1 MKKEDELMKEF
12 LQEELE
18 KESAR
23 IKEEVEQDPPLTES
37 GPDPELKNKIW
48 KQAEEIRRQREAYE
62 NLSEADKEALR
73 LGKELQ
79 LRREEK
85 AREEFSEELA
95 PESLE
100 LAAGAE
106 ERQPESQSEIQ
117 TAQGN
122 QTKKVRVRKRRKKT
136 IVALAVALVAV
147 LGVGMTSF
155 GDGGFVAETVKQW
168 MNGRKNTQIDTE
180 KDDKAIYNQ
189 DNSEKVFEEIKQEF
203 GFDPVR
209 LDYKPTNMEMV
220 DYILEPDFLSSTIY
234 YQYGENVFM
243 YFMAPIYQDFSFGYD
258 IEDTI
263 VDEYVKTVKNTKI
276 EVTEYLIEES
286 NQQEF
291 SARFEYKDVT
301 YILTGIIEKD
311 EFEKILENLHFLKK
325 KAKDF
330 GSSCVY
336 ILEERKYEKKK
347 VTIKGSDDDGS
358 SGIGIRS
365 IRSDGKGIRGEC

>member
-147 LGVGMTSF
+147 LGVGITSF
-155 GDGGFVAETVKQW
+155 GDGGFVQKFFDQVVGNRV
-168 MNGRKNTQIDTE
+168 MTQIDAE
-180 KDDKAIYNQ
+180 KDKRHSKSAENEE
-189 DNSEKVFEEIKQEF
+189 EKVYQQIKDEF

-209 LDYKPTNMEMV
+209 LDYKPVKMKML
-220 DYILEPDFLSSTIY
+220 DFILEPEFLASTIY
-234 YQYGENVFM
+234 YQYGENIFTYIIGPV
-243 YFMAPIYQDFSFGYD
+243 YQDFSFGYD
-258 IEDTI
+258 IEDPI
-263 VDEYVKTVKNTKI
+263 VDEYIKTVDDI
-276 EVTEYLIEES
+276 EIQVTEYIIVES
-286 NQQEF
+286 KQKEF
-291 SARFEYKDVT
+291 SAEFEYKDVT

-311 EFEKILENLHFLKK
+311 EFEKILENLHF
-325 KAKDF
+325 F
-330 GSSCVY
+330 
-336 ILEERKYEKKK
+336 
-347 VTIKGSDDDGS
+347 
-358 SGIGIRS
+358 
-365 IRSDGKGIRGEC
+365 

>member
-117 TAQGN
+117 TAQGS
-122 QTKKVRVRKRRKKT
+122 QTPKVRVRKRRKKT
-136 IVALAVALVAV
+136 IVALAVALIAV
-147 LGVGMTSF
+147 LGVGITSF
-155 GDGGFVAETVKQW
+155 GDGGFVQKFFDQVVGNRV
-168 MNGRKNTQIDTE
+168 MTQIDAE
-180 KDDKAIYNQ
+180 KDKRHSKSAENEE
-189 DNSEKVFEEIKQEF
+189 EKVYQQIKDEF

-209 LDYKPTNMEMV
+209 LDYKPVKMKML
-220 DYILEPDFLSSTIY
+220 DFILEPEFLASTIY
-234 YQYGENVFM
+234 YQYGENIFTYIIGPV
-243 YFMAPIYQDFSFGYD
+243 YQDFSFGYD
-258 IEDTI
+258 IEDPI
-263 VDEYVKTVKNTKI
+263 VDEYTKTVDDI
-276 EVTEYLIEES
+276 EIQVTEYIIVES
-286 NQQEF
+286 KQKEF
-291 SARFEYKDVT
+291 SAEFEYKGIT
-301 YILTGIIEKD
+301 YILTGIIEKV
-311 EFEKILENLHFLKK
+311 EFEKILENLHF
-325 KAKDF
+325 F
-330 GSSCVY
+330 
-336 ILEERKYEKKK
+336 
-347 VTIKGSDDDGS
+347 
-358 SGIGIRS
+358 
-365 IRSDGKGIRGEC
+365 

>member
-48 KQAEEIRRQREAYE
+48 KQAEEIRRQRKAYE

-136 IVALAVALVAV
+136 IVALAVALIAV
-147 LGVGMTSF
+147 LGVGITSF
-155 GDGGFVAETVKQW
+155 GDGGYVIETVKQW

-180 KDDKAIYNQ
+180 KDDKAIYDQ

-203 GFDPVR
+203 GFNAVR
-209 LDYKPTNMEMV
+209 FDYKPKKMKMV
-220 DYILEPDFLSSTIY
+220 DYTIEREFLTTIIY
-234 YQYGENVFM
+234 YQYGENVFT
-243 YFMAPIYQDFSFGYD
+243 YTIAPVYQDFSFGYD
-258 IEDTI
+258 IEDTV
-263 VDEYVKTVKNTKI
+263 VDEYIKTVQDTDI
-276 EVTEYLIEES
+276 HVTEYLIEAS

-291 SARFEYKDVT
+291 SAEFEYKDIT
-301 YILTGIIEKD
+301 YILTGIIPKD
-311 EFEKILENLHFLKK
+311 EFEKILENLHF
-325 KAKDF
+325 F
-330 GSSCVY
+330 
-336 ILEERKYEKKK
+336 
-347 VTIKGSDDDGS
+347 
-358 SGIGIRS
+358 
-365 IRSDGKGIRGEC
+365 

>member
-117 TAQGN
+117 NTQGN

-136 IVALAVALVAV
+136 IVALAVALIAV

-155 GDGGFVAETVKQW
+155 GDGGFVIETVDRILG
-168 MNGRKNTQIDTE
+168 GRKNVNINVD
-180 KDDKAIYNQ
+180 KDDESTNAEN
-189 DNSEKVFEEIKQEF
+189 DREEKVFQQIKDDFQ
-203 GFDPVR
+203 FDPVR
-209 LDYKPTNMEMV
+209 MDYKPLDMEMV
-220 DYILEPDFLSSTIY
+220 DYILEPEFLSASIY
-234 YQYGENVFM
+234 YQYGENVLT
-243 YFMAPIYQDFSFGYD
+243 YYITPVYQGLSFGYD
-258 IEDTI
+258 IEDPV
-263 VDEYVKTVKNTKI
+263 VDKYIKKAEDTEI
-276 EVTEYLIEES
+276 HVTEYLIEAS

-291 SARFEYKDVT
+291 SAEFEYKDIT

-311 EFEKILENLHFLKK
+311 EFEKILENLHF
-325 KAKDF
+325 F
-330 GSSCVY
+330 
-336 ILEERKYEKKK
+336 
-347 VTIKGSDDDGS
+347 
-358 SGIGIRS
+358 
-365 IRSDGKGIRGEC
+365 

>member
-62 NLSEADKEALR
+62 NLSEADKEAMR

-106 ERQPESQSEIQ
+106 ESRPESQSEIQ
-117 TAQGN
+117 TAQGS
-122 QTKKVRVRKRRKKT
+122 QTPKVRMRKRRKKT

-155 GDGGFVAETVKQW
+155 GDGGFVIETVDRILG
-168 MNGRKNTQIDTE
+168 GRKNVNINVD
-180 KDDKAIYNQ
+180 KDDESIQAENDQ
-189 DNSEKVFEEIKQEF
+189 EEKVFQQIKDEF
-203 GFDPVR
+203 GFDLVR
-209 LDYKPTNMEMV
+209 LDYKPSKMKMV
-220 DYILEPDFLSSTIY
+220 DFILEPEFLSASIY
-234 YQYGENVFM
+234 YQYGENVLT
-243 YFMAPIYQDFSFGYD
+243 YYITPVYQGLSFGYD
-258 IEDTI
+258 IEDTV
-263 VDEYVKTVKNTKI
+263 VDEYTKTVGNTKI
-276 EVTEYLIEES
+276 QITEYLIEAS

-291 SARFEYKDVT
+291 SAEFEYNDIT

-311 EFEKILENLHFLKK
+311 EFEKILENLHF
-325 KAKDF
+325 F
-330 GSSCVY
+330 
-336 ILEERKYEKKK
+336 
-347 VTIKGSDDDGS
+347 
-358 SGIGIRS
+358 
-365 IRSDGKGIRGEC
+365 

>member
-117 TAQGN
+117 NTQGN

-136 IVALAVALVAV
+136 IVALAVALIAV
-147 LGVGMTSF
+147 LGVGITSF
-155 GDGGFVAETVKQW
+155 GDGGFVQKFFDQVVGNRV
-168 MNGRKNTQIDTE
+168 MTQIDAE
-180 KDDKAIYNQ
+180 KDKRHSKSAENEE
-189 DNSEKVFEEIKQEF
+189 EKVYQQIKDEF

-209 LDYKPTNMEMV
+209 LDYKPVKMKML
-220 DYILEPDFLSSTIY
+220 DFILEPEFLASTIY
-234 YQYGENVFM
+234 YQYGENIFTYIIGPV
-243 YFMAPIYQDFSFGYD
+243 YQDFSFGYD
-258 IEDTI
+258 IEDPI
-263 VDEYVKTVKNTKI
+263 VDEYIKTVDDI
-276 EVTEYLIEES
+276 EIQVTEYIIVES
-286 NQQEF
+286 KQKEF
-291 SARFEYKDVT
+291 SAEFEYKDVT

-311 EFEKILENLHFLKK
+311 EFEKILENLHF
-325 KAKDF
+325 F
-330 GSSCVY
+330 
-336 ILEERKYEKKK
+336 
-347 VTIKGSDDDGS
+347 
-358 SGIGIRS
+358 
-365 IRSDGKGIRGEC
+365 

>member
-106 ERQPESQSEIQ
+106 ERQPESHSEIQ
-117 TAQGN
+117 TAQGS
-122 QTKKVRVRKRRKKT
+122 QTPKVRVRKRRKKT

-147 LGVGMTSF
+147 LGVGITSF
-155 GDGGFVAETVKQW
+155 GDGGFVQKFFDQVVGNRV
-168 MNGRKNTQIDTE
+168 MTQIDAE
-180 KDDKAIYNQ
+180 KDKRHSKSAENEE
-189 DNSEKVFEEIKQEF
+189 EKV
-203 GFDPVR
+203 
-209 LDYKPTNMEMV
+209 
-220 DYILEPDFLSSTIY
+220 
-234 YQYGENVFM
+234 YQQ
-243 YFMAPIYQDFSFGYD
+243 I
-258 IEDTI
+258 
-263 VDEYVKTVKNTKI
+263 
-276 EVTEYLIEES
+276 
-286 NQQEF
+286 
-291 SARFEYKDVT
+291 
-301 YILTGIIEKD
+301 KD
-311 EFEKILENLHFLKK
+311 EF
-325 KAKDF
+325 
-330 GSSCVY
+330 
-336 ILEERKYEKKK
+336 
-347 VTIKGSDDDGS
+347 
-358 SGIGIRS
+358 
-365 IRSDGKGIRGEC
+365 

>member
-106 ERQPESQSEIQ
+106 ESRPESQPEIQ
-117 TAQGN
+117 NSQGN

-136 IVALAVALVAV
+136 IVALAVALIAV

-155 GDGGFVAETVKQW
+155 GDGGFVAETVDRILG
-168 MNGRKNTQIDTE
+168 GRKTTNINSESENTDVTQQEEITE
-180 KDDKAIYNQ
+180 
-189 DNSEKVFEEIKQEF
+189 EKVFQEIKDEF

-209 LDYKPTNMEMV
+209 LDYKPQKMKYADSLV
-220 DYILEPDFLSSTIY
+220 DRDLLTTSIY
-234 YQYGENVFM
+234 YQYGNSLLTYTMTF
-243 YFMAPIYQDFSFGYD
+243 AYQDFSFGFD
-258 IEDTI
+258 IEDVI
-263 VDEYVKTVKNTKI
+263 VDEYVKTVKNTNI
-276 EVTEYLIEES
+276 QVTEYRVKDS
-286 NQQEF
+286 NEQEF
-291 SARFEYKDVT
+291 SAEFQYKDISYFLSGV
-301 YILTGIIEKD
+301 IEKG
-311 EFEKILENLHFLKK
+311 EFEKILENLHF
-325 KAKDF
+325 F
-330 GSSCVY
+330 
-336 ILEERKYEKKK
+336 
-347 VTIKGSDDDGS
+347 
-358 SGIGIRS
+358 
-365 IRSDGKGIRGEC
+365 

>member
-106 ERQPESQSEIQ
+106 ERQPESHSEIQ
-117 TAQGN
+117 TAQGS
-122 QTKKVRVRKRRKKT
+122 QTPKVRVRKRRKKT

-155 GDGGFVAETVKQW
+155 GDGGFVTETVDRILG
-168 MNGRKNTQIDTE
+168 GRKTTNITAED
-180 KDDKAIYNQ
+180 
-189 DNSEKVFEEIKQEF
+189 DNSDITQQEEIAEEKIYQQIKDQF
-203 GFDPVR
+203 GFDAVR
-209 LDYKPTNMEMV
+209 MDYKPTKMKLI
-220 DYILEPDFLSSTIY
+220 DYILDQELLSSTIY
-234 YQYGENVFM
+234 YQYKENTFT
-243 YFMAPIYQDFSFGYD
+243 YIIKPIYQGFSFGYD
-258 IEDTI
+258 IEDII
-263 VDEYVKTVKNTKI
+263 VDEYIKTVQDTEI
-276 EVTEYLIEES
+276 HVTEYLIEAS

-291 SARFEYKDVT
+291 SAEFEYKDIT

-311 EFEKILENLHFLKK
+311 EFEKILENLHF
-325 KAKDF
+325 F
-330 GSSCVY
+330 
-336 ILEERKYEKKK
+336 
-347 VTIKGSDDDGS
+347 
-358 SGIGIRS
+358 
-365 IRSDGKGIRGEC
+365 

>member
-95 PESLE
+95 TESLE

-117 TAQGN
+117 NTQGN

-136 IVALAVALVAV
+136 IVALAVALIAV
-147 LGVGMTSF
+147 LGVGITSF
-155 GDGGFVAETVKQW
+155 GDRGVVIETVDRILG
-168 MNGRKNTQIDTE
+168 GRKTTNITAED
-180 KDDKAIYNQ
+180 
-189 DNSEKVFEEIKQEF
+189 DNSDITQQEEIAEEKIYQQIKDQF
-203 GFDPVR
+203 GFDAVR
-209 LDYKPTNMEMV
+209 MDYKPTKMKLI
-220 DYILEPDFLSSTIY
+220 DYILDQELLSSTIY
-234 YQYGENVFM
+234 YQYKENTFT
-243 YFMAPIYQDFSFGYD
+243 YIIKPIYQGFSFGYD
-258 IEDTI
+258 IEDII
-263 VDEYVKTVKNTKI
+263 VDEYIKTVQDTEI
-276 EVTEYLIEES
+276 HVTEYLIEAS

-291 SARFEYKDVT
+291 SAEFEYKDVT

-311 EFEKILENLHFLKK
+311 EFEKILENLHF
-325 KAKDF
+325 F
-330 GSSCVY
+330 
-336 ILEERKYEKKK
+336 
-347 VTIKGSDDDGS
+347 
-358 SGIGIRS
+358 
-365 IRSDGKGIRGEC
+365 

>member
-117 TAQGN
+117 NTQGN

-155 GDGGFVAETVKQW
+155 GDGGFVIETVDRILG
-168 MNGRKNTQIDTE
+168 GRKNVNINVD
-180 KDDKAIYNQ
+180 KDDESIQAENDQ
-189 DNSEKVFEEIKQEF
+189 EEKVFQQIKDEF
-203 GFDPVR
+203 GFDAVR
-209 LDYKPTNMEMV
+209 MDYKPTKMKLI
-220 DYILEPDFLSSTIY
+220 DYMLDQELLSGTLY
-234 YQYGENVFM
+234 YQYKENTFT
-243 YFMAPIYQDFSFGYD
+243 YIIKPIYQGFSFGYD
-258 IEDTI
+258 IEDII
-263 VDEYVKTVKNTKI
+263 VDEYIKTVQDTEI
-276 EVTEYLIEES
+276 HVTEYLIEAS

-291 SARFEYKDVT
+291 SAEFEYKDIT

-311 EFEKILENLHFLKK
+311 EFEKILENLHF
-325 KAKDF
+325 F
-330 GSSCVY
+330 
-336 ILEERKYEKKK
+336 
-347 VTIKGSDDDGS
+347 
-358 SGIGIRS
+358 
-365 IRSDGKGIRGEC
+365 

>member
-117 TAQGN
+117 TAQGS
-122 QTKKVRVRKRRKKT
+122 QTPKVCVRKRRKKT
-136 IVALAVALVAV
+136 IVALAVALIAV
-147 LGVGMTSF
+147 LGVGITSF
-155 GDGGFVAETVKQW
+155 GDGGFVIETVDRILG
-168 MNGRKNTQIDTE
+168 GRKNVNINVATE
-180 KDDKAIYNQ
+180 KETLKAEN
-189 DNSEKVFEEIKQEF
+189 DEEEKIFQKIKDEF

-209 LDYKPTNMEMV
+209 LVYRPADMEMI
-220 DYILEPDFLSSTIY
+220 DYILEPEFLAATIY
-234 YQYGENVFM
+234 YQYGENIFT
-243 YFMAPIYQDFSFGYD
+243 YNIAPVYQNFSFGYD

-263 VDEYVKTVKNTKI
+263 IDEYIKTVGDTEI
-276 EVTEYLIEES
+276 HVTEYLIEAS

-291 SARFEYKDVT
+291 SAEFEYKDIT
-301 YILTGIIEKD
+301 YILTGIIEKG
-311 EFEKILENLHFLKK
+311 EFEKILENLHF
-325 KAKDF
+325 F
-330 GSSCVY
+330 
-336 ILEERKYEKKK
+336 
-347 VTIKGSDDDGS
+347 
-358 SGIGIRS
+358 
-365 IRSDGKGIRGEC
+365 

>member
-106 ERQPESQSEIQ
+106 ESRPESQSEIQ
-117 TAQGN
+117 TAQGS
-122 QTKKVRVRKRRKKT
+122 QTSKVRMRKRRKKT

-155 GDGGFVAETVKQW
+155 GDGGFVIETVDRILG
-168 MNGRKNTQIDTE
+168 GRKNVNINVD
-180 KDDKAIYNQ
+180 KDDESIQAENDQ
-189 DNSEKVFEEIKQEF
+189 EEKVFQQIKDEF
-203 GFDPVR
+203 GFDLVR
-209 LDYKPTNMEMV
+209 LDYKPSKMKMV
-220 DYILEPDFLSSTIY
+220 DFILEPEFLSASIY
-234 YQYGENVFM
+234 YQYGENVLT
-243 YFMAPIYQDFSFGYD
+243 YYITPVYQGLSFGYD
-258 IEDTI
+258 IEDTV
-263 VDEYVKTVKNTKI
+263 VDEYTKTVGNTKI
-276 EVTEYLIEES
+276 QITEYLIEAS

-291 SARFEYKDVT
+291 SAEFEYNDIT

-311 EFEKILENLHFLKK
+311 EFEKILENLHF
-325 KAKDF
+325 F
-330 GSSCVY
+330 
-336 ILEERKYEKKK
+336 
-347 VTIKGSDDDGS
+347 
-358 SGIGIRS
+358 
-365 IRSDGKGIRGEC
+365 

>member
-136 IVALAVALVAV
+136 IVALAVALIAV
-147 LGVGMTSF
+147 LGVGITSF
-155 GDGGFVAETVKQW
+155 GDGGFVQKFFDQVVGNRV
-168 MNGRKNTQIDTE
+168 MTQIDAE
-180 KDDKAIYNQ
+180 KDKRHSKSAENEE
-189 DNSEKVFEEIKQEF
+189 EKVYQQIKDEF

-209 LDYKPTNMEMV
+209 LDYKPVKMKML
-220 DYILEPDFLSSTIY
+220 DFILEPEFLASTIY
-234 YQYGENVFM
+234 YQYGENIFTYIIGPV
-243 YFMAPIYQDFSFGYD
+243 YQDFSFGYD
-258 IEDTI
+258 IEDPI
-263 VDEYVKTVKNTKI
+263 VDEYIKTVDDI
-276 EVTEYLIEES
+276 EIQVTEYIIVES
-286 NQQEF
+286 KQKEF
-291 SARFEYKDVT
+291 SAEFEYKDVT

-311 EFEKILENLHFLKK
+311 EFEKILENLHF
-325 KAKDF
+325 F
-330 GSSCVY
+330 
-336 ILEERKYEKKK
+336 
-347 VTIKGSDDDGS
+347 
-358 SGIGIRS
+358 
-365 IRSDGKGIRGEC
+365 

>member
-100 LAAGAE
+100 LAAGTE

-117 TAQGN
+117 TAQGS
-122 QTKKVRVRKRRKKT
+122 QTPKVRVRKRRKKT

-155 GDGGFVAETVKQW
+155 GDGGFVTETVDRILG
-168 MNGRKNTQIDTE
+168 GRKNVNINVVKDEDAISAENDQEEKIFQQI
-180 KDDKAIYNQ
+180 KD
-189 DNSEKVFEEIKQEF
+189 EF
-203 GFDPVR
+203 GIDPVR
-209 LDYKPTNMEMV
+209 LDYKPQKMKLFDSLIDKTMLTAN
-220 DYILEPDFLSSTIY
+220 IY
-234 YQYGENVFM
+234 YQYGENMLTYTIAFT
-243 YFMAPIYQDFSFGYD
+243 YQDFSFGFD

-263 VDEYVKTVKNTKI
+263 IDEYTKEVEGVTI
-276 EVTEYLIEES
+276 EVTEYLVQDL
-286 NQQEF
+286 NKQEF
-291 SARFEYKDVT
+291 SAEFQYENTSYL
-301 YILTGIIEKD
+301 ITGIIEKE
-311 EFEKILENLHFLKK
+311 EFEKILENLHF
-325 KAKDF
+325 F
-330 GSSCVY
+330 
-336 ILEERKYEKKK
+336 
-347 VTIKGSDDDGS
+347 
-358 SGIGIRS
+358 
-365 IRSDGKGIRGEC
+365 

>member
-117 TAQGN
+117 NSQGN

-136 IVALAVALVAV
+136 IVALAVALIAV
-147 LGVGMTSF
+147 LGVGITSF
-155 GDGGFVAETVKQW
+155 GDGGFVAETVDRILG
-168 MNGRKNTQIDTE
+168 GRKTTNINSESDDTDVTQQEEITE
-180 KDDKAIYNQ
+180 
-189 DNSEKVFEEIKQEF
+189 EKVFQQIKDEF
-203 GFDPVR
+203 GFDVVR
-209 LDYKPTNMEMV
+209 LDYKPFDMRMT
-220 DYILEPDFLSSTIY
+220 DYILEQEFMTTIIY
-234 YQYGENVFM
+234 YQYGKNIFT
-243 YFMAPIYQDFSFGYD
+243 YTITPAYQDFSFGYD

-263 VDEYVKTVKNTKI
+263 VDEYVKIVENTKI
-276 EVTEYLIEES
+276 QVTEYLIEES

-291 SARFEYKDVT
+291 SAEFEYKDVT

-311 EFEKILENLHFLKK
+311 EFEKILENLHF
-325 KAKDF
+325 F
-330 GSSCVY
+330 
-336 ILEERKYEKKK
+336 
-347 VTIKGSDDDGS
+347 
-358 SGIGIRS
+358 
-365 IRSDGKGIRGEC
+365 

>member
-48 KQAEEIRRQREAYE
+48 KQAEEIRRQRKAYE

-117 TAQGN
+117 TAQGS
-122 QTKKVRVRKRRKKT
+122 QTPKVRVRKRRKKT

-155 GDGGFVAETVKQW
+155 GDGGFVAETVDRILG
-168 MNGRKNTQIDTE
+168 GRKTTNINSESENTDVTQQEEITE
-180 KDDKAIYNQ
+180 
-189 DNSEKVFEEIKQEF
+189 EKVFQEIKDEF

-209 LDYKPTNMEMV
+209 LDYKPQKMKYADSLV
-220 DYILEPDFLSSTIY
+220 DRDLLTTSIY
-234 YQYGENVFM
+234 YQYGNSLLTYTMTF
-243 YFMAPIYQDFSFGYD
+243 AYQDFSFGFD
-258 IEDTI
+258 IEDVI
-263 VDEYVKTVKNTKI
+263 VDEYVKTVKNTNI
-276 EVTEYLIEES
+276 QVTEYRVKDS
-286 NQQEF
+286 NEQEF
-291 SARFEYKDVT
+291 SAEFQYKDISYFLSGV
-301 YILTGIIEKD
+301 IEKG
-311 EFEKILENLHFLKK
+311 EFEKILENLHF
-325 KAKDF
+325 F
-330 GSSCVY
+330 
-336 ILEERKYEKKK
+336 
-347 VTIKGSDDDGS
+347 
-358 SGIGIRS
+358 
-365 IRSDGKGIRGEC
+365 

>member
-117 TAQGN
+117 TAQGS
-122 QTKKVRVRKRRKKT
+122 QTPKVRVRKRRKKT

-147 LGVGMTSF
+147 FGVGMTSF
-155 GDGGFVAETVKQW
+155 GDGGFVIETVDRILG
-168 MNGRKNTQIDTE
+168 GRKNVNINVD
-180 KDDKAIYNQ
+180 KDDESIQAENDQ
-189 DNSEKVFEEIKQEF
+189 EEKVFQQIKDEF
-203 GFDPVR
+203 GFDLVR
-209 LDYKPTNMEMV
+209 LDYKPSKMKMV
-220 DYILEPDFLSSTIY
+220 DFILEPEFLSASIY
-234 YQYGENVFM
+234 YQYGENVLT
-243 YFMAPIYQDFSFGYD
+243 YYITPVYQGLSFGYD
-258 IEDTI
+258 IEDTV
-263 VDEYVKTVKNTKI
+263 VDEYTKTVGNTKI
-276 EVTEYLIEES
+276 QITEYLIEAS

-291 SARFEYKDVT
+291 SAEFEYNDIT

-311 EFEKILENLHFLKK
+311 EFEKILENLHF
-325 KAKDF
+325 F
-330 GSSCVY
+330 
-336 ILEERKYEKKK
+336 
-347 VTIKGSDDDGS
+347 
-358 SGIGIRS
+358 
-365 IRSDGKGIRGEC
+365 

>member
-117 TAQGN
+117 NTQGN

-136 IVALAVALVAV
+136 IVALAVALIAV
-147 LGVGMTSF
+147 LGVGITSF
-155 GDGGFVAETVKQW
+155 GDGGFVVETVDRILG
-168 MNGRKNTQIDTE
+168 GRKNVNINV
-180 KDDKAIYNQ
+180 DKNDESTNAEN
-189 DNSEKVFEEIKQEF
+189 DREEKVFQQIKDDFQ
-203 GFDPVR
+203 FDPVR
-209 LDYKPTNMEMV
+209 MDYKPLDMEMV
-220 DYILEPDFLSSTIY
+220 DYILEPEFLSASIY
-234 YQYGENVFM
+234 YQYGENVLT
-243 YFMAPIYQDFSFGYD
+243 YYITPVYQGLSFGYD
-258 IEDTI
+258 IEDPV
-263 VDEYVKTVKNTKI
+263 VDKYIKKAEDTEI
-276 EVTEYLIEES
+276 HVTEYLIEAS

-291 SARFEYKDVT
+291 SAEFEYKDIT

-311 EFEKILENLHFLKK
+311 EFEKILENLHF
-325 KAKDF
+325 F
-330 GSSCVY
+330 
-336 ILEERKYEKKK
+336 
-347 VTIKGSDDDGS
+347 
-358 SGIGIRS
+358 
-365 IRSDGKGIRGEC
+365 

>member
-106 ERQPESQSEIQ
+106 ERQPESHSEIQ
-117 TAQGN
+117 TAQGS
-122 QTKKVRVRKRRKKT
+122 QTPKVRVRKRRKKT

-147 LGVGMTSF
+147 LGVGITSF
-155 GDGGFVAETVKQW
+155 GDGGFVAETVDRILG
-168 MNGRKNTQIDTE
+168 GRKTTNITAED
-180 KDDKAIYNQ
+180 
-189 DNSEKVFEEIKQEF
+189 DNSDITQQEEIAEEKVFQQIKDDFQ
-203 GFDPVR
+203 FDPVR
-209 LDYKPTNMEMV
+209 MDYKPLDMEMV
-220 DYILEPDFLSSTIY
+220 DYILEPEFLSASIY
-234 YQYGENVFM
+234 YQYGENVLT
-243 YFMAPIYQDFSFGYD
+243 YYITPVYQGLSFGYD
-258 IEDTI
+258 IEDPV
-263 VDEYVKTVKNTKI
+263 VDKYIKKVEDTEI
-276 EVTEYLIEES
+276 HVTEYLIEAS

-291 SARFEYKDVT
+291 SAEFEYKDIT

-311 EFEKILENLHFLKK
+311 KFEKILENLHF
-325 KAKDF
+325 F
-330 GSSCVY
+330 
-336 ILEERKYEKKK
+336 
-347 VTIKGSDDDGS
+347 
-358 SGIGIRS
+358 
-365 IRSDGKGIRGEC
+365 

>member
-117 TAQGN
+117 TAQGS
-122 QTKKVRVRKRRKKT
+122 QTPKVRVRKRRKKT

-147 LGVGMTSF
+147 LGVGITSF
-155 GDGGFVAETVKQW
+155 GDGGFVIETVDRILG
-168 MNGRKNTQIDTE
+168 GRKNVNINVATE
-180 KDDKAIYNQ
+180 KETLKAEN
-189 DNSEKVFEEIKQEF
+189 DEEEKIFQKIKDEF

-209 LDYKPTNMEMV
+209 LVYRPADMEMI
-220 DYILEPDFLSSTIY
+220 DYILEPEFLAATIY
-234 YQYGENVFM
+234 YQYGENIFT
-243 YFMAPIYQDFSFGYD
+243 YNIAPVYQNFSFGYD

-263 VDEYVKTVKNTKI
+263 IDEYIKTVGDTEI
-276 EVTEYLIEES
+276 HVTEYLIEAS

-291 SARFEYKDVT
+291 SAEFEYKDIT
-301 YILTGIIEKD
+301 YILTGIIEKG
-311 EFEKILENLHFLKK
+311 EFEKILENLHF
-325 KAKDF
+325 F
-330 GSSCVY
+330 
-336 ILEERKYEKKK
+336 
-347 VTIKGSDDDGS
+347 
-358 SGIGIRS
+358 
-365 IRSDGKGIRGEC
+365 

>member
-117 TAQGN
+117 NTQGN

-155 GDGGFVAETVKQW
+155 GDGGFVAETVDRILG
-168 MNGRKNTQIDTE
+168 GRKTTNINSESDDTDVTQQEEITE
-180 KDDKAIYNQ
+180 
-189 DNSEKVFEEIKQEF
+189 EKVFQQIKDEF
-203 GFDPVR
+203 GFDVVR
-209 LDYKPTNMEMV
+209 LDYKPFDMRMT
-220 DYILEPDFLSSTIY
+220 DYILEQEFMTTIIY
-234 YQYGENVFM
+234 YQYGKNIFT
-243 YFMAPIYQDFSFGYD
+243 YTITPAYQDFSFGYD

-263 VDEYVKTVKNTKI
+263 VDEYVKIVENTKI
-276 EVTEYLIEES
+276 QVTEYLIEES

-291 SARFEYKDVT
+291 SAEFEYKDVT

-311 EFEKILENLHFLKK
+311 EFEKILENLHF
-325 KAKDF
+325 F
-330 GSSCVY
+330 
-336 ILEERKYEKKK
+336 
-347 VTIKGSDDDGS
+347 
-358 SGIGIRS
+358 
-365 IRSDGKGIRGEC
+365 

>member
-85 AREEFSEELA
+85 VREEFSEELA

-122 QTKKVRVRKRRKKT
+122 QTPKVRVRKRRKKT
-136 IVALAVALVAV
+136 IVALAVALIAV
-147 LGVGMTSF
+147 LGVGITSF
-155 GDGGFVAETVKQW
+155 GDGGFVAETVDRILG
-168 MNGRKNTQIDTE
+168 GRKNVNINVVKDEDAISAENDQEEKIFQQI
-180 KDDKAIYNQ
+180 KD
-189 DNSEKVFEEIKQEF
+189 EF
-203 GFDPVR
+203 GIDPVR
-209 LDYKPTNMEMV
+209 LDYKPQKMKLFDSLIDKTMLTAN
-220 DYILEPDFLSSTIY
+220 IY
-234 YQYGENVFM
+234 YQYGENMLTYTIAFT
-243 YFMAPIYQDFSFGYD
+243 YQDFSFGFD

-263 VDEYVKTVKNTKI
+263 IDEYTKEVEGVTI
-276 EVTEYLIEES
+276 EVTEYLVQDL
-286 NQQEF
+286 NKQEF
-291 SARFEYKDVT
+291 SAEFQYENTSYL
-301 YILTGIIEKD
+301 ITGIIEKE
-311 EFEKILENLHFLKK
+311 EFEKILENLHF
-325 KAKDF
+325 F
-330 GSSCVY
+330 
-336 ILEERKYEKKK
+336 
-347 VTIKGSDDDGS
+347 
-358 SGIGIRS
+358 
-365 IRSDGKGIRGEC
+365 

>member
-136 IVALAVALVAV
+136 IVALAVALIAV
-147 LGVGMTSF
+147 LGVGITSF
-155 GDGGFVAETVKQW
+155 GDGGFVVETVDRILG
-168 MNGRKNTQIDTE
+168 GRKTTNINSESDDTDVTQQEEITE
-180 KDDKAIYNQ
+180 
-189 DNSEKVFEEIKQEF
+189 EKVFQQIKDEF
-203 GFDPVR
+203 GFDVVR
-209 LDYKPTNMEMV
+209 LDYKPFDMRMT
-220 DYILEPDFLSSTIY
+220 DYILEQEFMTTIIY
-234 YQYGENVFM
+234 YQYGKNIFT
-243 YFMAPIYQDFSFGYD
+243 YTITPAYQDFSFGYD

-263 VDEYVKTVKNTKI
+263 VDEYVKIVENTKI
-276 EVTEYLIEES
+276 QVTEYLIEES

-291 SARFEYKDVT
+291 SAEFEYKDVT

-311 EFEKILENLHFLKK
+311 EFEKILENLHF
-325 KAKDF
+325 F
-330 GSSCVY
+330 
-336 ILEERKYEKKK
+336 
-347 VTIKGSDDDGS
+347 
-358 SGIGIRS
+358 
-365 IRSDGKGIRGEC
+365 

>member
-117 TAQGN
+117 TAQGS
-122 QTKKVRVRKRRKKT
+122 QTPKVRVRKRRKKT

-155 GDGGFVAETVKQW
+155 GDGGFVTETV
-168 MNGRKNTQIDTE
+168 NRILGGRKTTNISSESDDTDVTQQEEITE
-180 KDDKAIYNQ
+180 
-189 DNSEKVFEEIKQEF
+189 EKVFQEIKDEF
-203 GFDPVR
+203 GFDAVR
-209 LDYKPTNMEMV
+209 IDYRPKNMEMV
-220 DYILEPDFLSSTIY
+220 DSSIDSTLMTANIY
-234 YQYGENVFM
+234 YQYEQKIMTYN
-243 YFMAPIYQDFSFGYD
+243 MAPAYLDFSFGFD

-263 VDEYVKTVKNTKI
+263 IDEYNKTVKNVNI
-276 EVTEYLIEES
+276 QVTEYLVEDTNE
-286 NQQEF
+286 QEF
-291 SARFEYKDVT
+291 SAKFEYNDIA
-301 YILTGIIEKD
+301 YILTGVIEKS
-311 EFEKILENLHFLKK
+311 EFEKILENLHF
-325 KAKDF
+325 F
-330 GSSCVY
+330 
-336 ILEERKYEKKK
+336 
-347 VTIKGSDDDGS
+347 
-358 SGIGIRS
+358 
-365 IRSDGKGIRGEC
+365 

>member
-106 ERQPESQSEIQ
+106 ERQPESQSEMQ
-117 TAQGN
+117 NTQGN

-136 IVALAVALVAV
+136 IVALAVALIAV
-147 LGVGMTSF
+147 LGVGITSF
-155 GDGGFVAETVKQW
+155 GDRGVVIETVDRILG
-168 MNGRKNTQIDTE
+168 GRKTTNI
-180 KDDKAIYNQ
+180 
-189 DNSEKVFEEIKQEF
+189 NSESDDTDVTQQEEIVEEEVLQRIKDEF
-203 GFDPVR
+203 GFDVVR
-209 LDYKPTNMEMV
+209 LVYRPTDMKMIDYMLDQEFMTV
-220 DYILEPDFLSSTIY
+220 IIY
-234 YQYGENVFM
+234 YQYGENIFTYTM
-243 YFMAPIYQDFSFGYD
+243 TPAYQDFSFGYD
-258 IEDTI
+258 IEDTVI
-263 VDEYVKTVKNTKI
+263 DEYIKTVGDTEI
-276 EVTEYLIEES
+276 HVTEYLIEAS

-291 SARFEYKDVT
+291 SAEFEYNDIT

-311 EFEKILENLHFLKK
+311 EFEKILENLHF
-325 KAKDF
+325 F
-330 GSSCVY
+330 
-336 ILEERKYEKKK
+336 
-347 VTIKGSDDDGS
+347 
-358 SGIGIRS
+358 
-365 IRSDGKGIRGEC
+365 

>member
-62 NLSEADKEALR
+62 NLSEADKEVLR

-117 TAQGN
+117 NTQGS
-122 QTKKVRVRKRRKKT
+122 QTPKVRVRKRRKKT

-155 GDGGFVAETVKQW
+155 GDGGFVAETVDRILG
-168 MNGRKNTQIDTE
+168 GRKTTNITAED
-180 KDDKAIYNQ
+180 
-189 DNSEKVFEEIKQEF
+189 DNSDITQQEEITEEEIYQKIKDQF
-203 GFDPVR
+203 GFDAVR
-209 LDYKPTNMEMV
+209 LVYRPTNMEIV
-220 DYILEPDFLSSTIY
+220 DYILEPDFLSAIIY
-234 YQYGENVFM
+234 YQYGENVFT
-243 YFMAPIYQDFSFGYD
+243 YNITPVYQGFSFGYD
-258 IEDTI
+258 IEDPI
-263 VDEYVKTVKNTKI
+263 VDEYVKTVENTKI
-276 EVTEYLIEES
+276 RVTEYLIEES

-291 SARFEYKDVT
+291 SAEFEYKDVT

-311 EFEKILENLHFLKK
+311 EFEKILENLHF
-325 KAKDF
+325 F
-330 GSSCVY
+330 
-336 ILEERKYEKKK
+336 
-347 VTIKGSDDDGS
+347 
-358 SGIGIRS
+358 
-365 IRSDGKGIRGEC
+365 

>member
-106 ERQPESQSEIQ
+106 ESRPESQPEMQ
-117 TAQGN
+117 NTQGN

-136 IVALAVALVAV
+136 IVALAVALIAV
-147 LGVGMTSF
+147 LGVGITSF
-155 GDGGFVAETVKQW
+155 GDGGFVQKFFDQVVGNRV
-168 MNGRKNTQIDTE
+168 MTQIDSE
-180 KDDKAIYNQ
+180 KDKEHSKSAENEEEKA
-189 DNSEKVFEEIKQEF
+189 FEQIKEEF
-203 GFDPVR
+203 GIDPVR
-209 LDYKPTNMEMV
+209 LGYKPQKMKYV
-220 DYILEPDFLSSTIY
+220 DSLVDTDLLTTSIY
-234 YQYGENVFM
+234 YQYGNNLLTYTMMF
-243 YFMAPIYQDFSFGYD
+243 AYQDFSFGFD
-258 IEDTI
+258 IEDVI
-263 VDEYVKTVKNTKI
+263 VDEYVKTVKNTNI
-276 EVTEYLIEES
+276 QVTEYRVKDS
-286 NQQEF
+286 NEQEF
-291 SARFEYKDVT
+291 SAEFQYKDISYFLSGV
-301 YILTGIIEKD
+301 IEKG
-311 EFEKILENLHFLKK
+311 EFEKILENLHF
-325 KAKDF
+325 F
-330 GSSCVY
+330 
-336 ILEERKYEKKK
+336 
-347 VTIKGSDDDGS
+347 
-358 SGIGIRS
+358 
-365 IRSDGKGIRGEC
+365 

>member
-37 GPDPELKNKIW
+37 GPEPELKNKIW

-117 TAQGN
+117 NTQGN

-136 IVALAVALVAV
+136 IVALAVALIAV

-155 GDGGFVAETVKQW
+155 GDGGFVAETVDRILG
-168 MNGRKNTQIDTE
+168 GRKTTNINSESENTDVTQQEEITE
-180 KDDKAIYNQ
+180 
-189 DNSEKVFEEIKQEF
+189 EKVFQEIKDEF

-209 LDYKPTNMEMV
+209 LDYKPQKMKYADSLV
-220 DYILEPDFLSSTIY
+220 DRDLLTTSIY
-234 YQYGENVFM
+234 YQYGNSLLTYTMTF
-243 YFMAPIYQDFSFGYD
+243 AYQDFSFGFD
-258 IEDTI
+258 IEDVI
-263 VDEYVKTVKNTKI
+263 VDEYVKTVKNTNI
-276 EVTEYLIEES
+276 QVTEYRVKDS
-286 NQQEF
+286 NEQEF
-291 SARFEYKDVT
+291 SAEFQYKDISYFLSGV
-301 YILTGIIEKD
+301 IEKG
-311 EFEKILENLHFLKK
+311 EFEKILENLHF
-325 KAKDF
+325 F
-330 GSSCVY
+330 
-336 ILEERKYEKKK
+336 
-347 VTIKGSDDDGS
+347 
-358 SGIGIRS
+358 
-365 IRSDGKGIRGEC
+365 

>member
-147 LGVGMTSF
+147 LGVGITSF
-155 GDGGFVAETVKQW
+155 GDGGFVVETVKQLLG
-168 MNGRKNTQIDTE
+168 NRQLTNIDTDHAGKEKAIDTE
-180 KDDKAIYNQ
+180 EESVYQKIKD
-189 DNSEKVFEEIKQEF
+189 EF

-209 LDYKPTNMEMV
+209 LVYKPINMEVV
-220 DYILEPDFLSSTIY
+220 DYILEPEFMAAIIY
-234 YQYGENVFM
+234 YQYGENILS
-243 YFMAPIYQDFSFGYD
+243 YTIAPVYQNFSLGYD

-263 VDEYVKTVKNTKI
+263 VDEYKKTVGDTEI
-276 EVTEYLIEES
+276 QVTEYLIEDS
-286 NQQEF
+286 KQQEF
-291 SARFEYKDVT
+291 SAEFQYKDIS

-311 EFEKILENLHFLKK
+311 EFEKILENLHF
-325 KAKDF
+325 F
-330 GSSCVY
+330 
-336 ILEERKYEKKK
+336 
-347 VTIKGSDDDGS
+347 
-358 SGIGIRS
+358 
-365 IRSDGKGIRGEC
+365 

>member
-48 KQAEEIRRQREAYE
+48 KQAEEIRRQREAYK

-85 AREEFSEELA
+85 ARKEFSEELA

-117 TAQGN
+117 NSQGN

-136 IVALAVALVAV
+136 IVALAVALIAV
-147 LGVGMTSF
+147 LGVGITSF
-155 GDGGFVAETVKQW
+155 GDGGFVQKFFDQVVGNRV
-168 MNGRKNTQIDTE
+168 MTQIDSE
-180 KDDKAIYNQ
+180 KDKEHSKSAENEEEKA
-189 DNSEKVFEEIKQEF
+189 FEQIKEEF
-203 GFDPVR
+203 GIDPVR
-209 LDYKPTNMEMV
+209 LDYKPQKMKYV
-220 DYILEPDFLSSTIY
+220 DSLVDTDLLTTSIY
-234 YQYGENVFM
+234 YQYGNNLLTYTMMF
-243 YFMAPIYQDFSFGYD
+243 AYQDFSFGFD
-258 IEDTI
+258 IEDVI
-263 VDEYVKTVKNTKI
+263 VDEYVKTVKNTNI
-276 EVTEYLIEES
+276 QVTEYRVKDS
-286 NQQEF
+286 NEQEF
-291 SARFEYKDVT
+291 SAEFQYKDISYFLSGV
-301 YILTGIIEKD
+301 IEKG
-311 EFEKILENLHFLKK
+311 EFEKILENLHF
-325 KAKDF
+325 F
-330 GSSCVY
+330 
-336 ILEERKYEKKK
+336 
-347 VTIKGSDDDGS
+347 
-358 SGIGIRS
+358 
-365 IRSDGKGIRGEC
+365 